1 MKTTK
6 VLALT
11 VSFLLAFI
19 PFNQIYG
26 FSLGF
31 AKSDDLEVKSEY
43 VKQKEIESI
52 DSQLESLLNLRDYY
66 SNKMTRYRNRATRY
80 ELQGENPS
88 ESKTLTIEADKIQGV
103 INQIDEEIAKLEKT
117 KEDLLQN

>member
-1 MKTTK
+1 MKTSK
-6 VLALT
+6 LLALALT
-11 VSFLLAFI
+11 FLFAFV
-19 PFNQIYG
+19 PFNQIHG

-31 AKSDDLEVKSEY
+31 TKPNDLEVKNEY

-88 ESKTLTIEADKIQGV
+88 ESKSLTIEADKIQGV
-103 INQIDEEIAKLEKT
+103 INQIDEEIAKLEKS